1 MSEAQVADT
10 ASDQQAI
17 ADFSTTLRGSC
28 IRPGDHD
35 YDDARLV
42 WNKGIDKRP
51 AVIARCRGV
60 ADVIEAVKLA
70 RAKNLVVAV
79 RGGGHNVA
87 GNAVCD
93 DGIVID
99 LGAMNHVRV
108 DVAARRVRAGGGATI
123 GDVDHETQAFGLAVP
138 LGIVSQTG
146 IGGLTLCGGHSWLTR
161 KHGFA
166 CDNLVSVDLVTA
178 DGRYLT
184 ASEEQNIDLFWGL
197 RGGGG
202 NFGVVTSF
210 EFEAHPVGPD
220 VTFCATFY
228 PMEDAAAVFR
238 GWRDYLAEAPD
249 EFTSQIAFWSVP
261 PHEAFPSE
269 LHGRQIIVPAGLHC
283 GPLEEGQRFIQ
294 PLRELGEPLLDLSGP
309 IPYIAAQQAFDP
321 FFKTKCERFNYW
333 KSLYLDVLDDAAIDS
348 IVARGLNRPTSWT
361 LMPIRLMG
369 GAGSRVP
376 ADATALGGRNAPFLL
391 SIDSAWT
398 DPDEGERTI
407 AWTRDFW
414 EEMRQGRNGSIY
426 LNFVGD
432 GEDTE
437 AMMRASYGDAN
448 FERLVEI
455 KSKYDPANMFR
466 LNQNIRPRAV

>member
-1 MSEAQVADT
+1 MPEDRAA
-10 ASDQQAI
+10 ASATDQQALEG
-17 ADFSTTLRGSC
+17 FSASLRGPC
-28 IRPGDHD
+28 IRPGDPD
-35 YDDARLV
+35 YEDARLV

-51 AVIARCRGV
+51 AVIARCSGV
-60 ADVIEAVKLA
+60 ADVIEAVKFA
-70 RAKNLVVAV
+70 RAQNCEVAV

-93 DGIVID
+93 GGIVID
-99 LGAMNHVRV
+99 LGAMHHVGV
-108 DVAARRVRAGGGATI
+108 DVAARRVRASGGATI

-138 LGIVSQTG
+138 LGVVSQTG

-178 DGRYLT
+178 DGSYLT
-184 ASEEQNIDLFWGL
+184 ASEEENADLFWAV

-202 NFGVVTSF
+202 NFGIVTAF
-210 EFEAHPVGPD
+210 EFKAHPVGP
-220 VTFCATFY
+220 VITLCATFY

-238 GWRDYLAEAPD
+238 GWRDYLADAPD
-249 EFTSQIAFWSVP
+249 QFTSQIAFWSVP
-261 PHEAFPSE
+261 PHEAFPIE
-269 LHGRQIIVPAGLHC
+269 LHGRPIVVPSGLHC
-283 GPLEEGQRFIQ
+283 GPLEDGARYIQ
-294 PLRELGEPLLDLSGP
+294 PLRELGEPLLDLSGA
-309 IPYIAAQQAFDP
+309 IPYKAAQQAFDP

-333 KSLYLDVLDDAAIDS
+333 KSLYLDMLDDAAIDR

-376 ADATALGGRNAPFLL
+376 ANATALGGREAPFML

-398 DPDEGERTI
+398 DPADGERTI

-414 EEMRQGRNGSIY
+414 EEMRQDGKGSIY
-426 LNFVGD
+426 LNFVGSGD
-432 GEDTE
+432 DTE
-437 AMMRASYGDAN
+437 ATLRASYGDAN
-448 FERLVEI
+448 YERLVAI
-455 KSKYDPANMFR
+455 KSKYDPTNMFR
-466 LNQNIRPRAV
+466 LNQNIRPSDI